1 MGKDTI
7 DDNKLIIEDN
17 IVSQKA
23 TRSNKPVGEAVST
36 DEQIEQLYKDLLAE
50 IAKYRPNKNL
60 DMVEVSNY
68 VSMNYSVFSLDF
80 KEYTGKNFVNYLKDI
95 RLQEAKRLLDE
106 TDMKIIE
113 IGEAI
118 GYENDKHF
126 LKVFKGAYSV
136 TPSEYRKN
144 IKNGR
149 MIVTLW

>member
-1 MGKDTI
+1 MEEAIKYI
-7 DDNKLIIEDN
+7 DEN
-17 IVSQKA
+17 
-23 TRSNKPVGEAVST
+23 
-36 DEQIEQLYKDLLAE
+36 YKNE
-50 IAKYRPNKNL
+50 IN
-60 DMVEVSNY
+60 MTMVSNY

-113 IGEAI
+113 IGEAV